1 MGNEIVKIQYNV
13 EFKQQ
18 NFHTFKNEIAIDD
31 ADTIKILVSFNIS
44 FLIAKKKKR
53 FLIHVPKYMSLFIE
67 NYQLLK

>member
-44 FLIAKKKKR
+44 FLIAK
-53 FLIHVPKYMSLFIE
+53 M
-67 NYQLLK
+67 